1 MAERH
6 LGLIPFSEADES
18 EPIVERICRKLE
30 PHLDLNRIL
39 AIARG
44 FESDLSAPPASSES
58 RASMAKIGVMVDQVF
73 NLYYPENLQAL
84 SRAGAELTFINS
96 LRDRLPEIDG
106 LYIGGGFPE
115 FFLEKLAANCGLR
128 RDIADAADD
137 GLPVYAECA
146 GLMYLCRDICWKGQ
160 RHEMVGVIPAEVE
173 ISQRPQGHGYV
184 VAEVAG
190 ENPFLPVGS
199 TIVGHEFHHSKLSKA
214 NVLDFAYRIRR
225 GRGIDGDA
233 DGVVYKNVL
242 AAYTHLH
249 ALGTPQWAEAFVS
262 LASQE
267 RKRSPVSA
275 LRAR

>member
-1 MAERH
+1 VH
-6 LGLIPFSEADES
+6 
-18 EPIVERICRKLE
+18 
-30 PHLDLNRIL
+30 
-39 AIARG
+39 
-44 FESDLSAPPASSES
+44 
-58 RASMAKIGVMVDQVF
+58 
-73 NLYYPENLQAL
+73 
-84 SRAGAELTFINS
+84 
-96 LRDRLPEIDG
+96 RLPEIDG

-146 GLMYLCRDICWKGQ
+146 GLMYLCRGICWKGQ

-190 ENPFLPVGS
+190 ENPFFPVGS
-199 TIVGHEFHHSKLSKA
+199 TIVGHEFHHSRLFKS
-214 NVLDFAYRIRR
+214 NGLDCAYRIRR
-225 GRGIDGDA
+225 GQGIDGDA

-249 ALGTPQWAEAFVS
+249 ALGTPQWAESFVS
-262 LASQE
+262 VASQE
-267 RKRSPVSA
+267 RKRSVVSA
-275 LRAR
+275 LRDR